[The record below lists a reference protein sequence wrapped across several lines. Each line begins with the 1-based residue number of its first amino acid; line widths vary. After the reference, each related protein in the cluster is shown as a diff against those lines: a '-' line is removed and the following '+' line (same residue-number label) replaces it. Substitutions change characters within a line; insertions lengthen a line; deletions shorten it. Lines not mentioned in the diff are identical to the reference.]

1 MEPQRGIIIWR
12 NSFPPA
18 PAAARTRSTT
28 LNASKIDSFSC
39 LNSLKCVK
47 HALNRFTISRV
58 LVWTKI
64 IFGDSIIMWFGW
76 WYRLVWS
83 QPKLNSKKT
92 QCNNHYL
99 WILKMGWLSKS
110 ISLRSIPI
118 PQDKWLW
125 NFDNHPIFKIAI
137 LRKKFFL
144 VQSAAQKWS
153 FWQEMSNFHFSL
165 ENDPKGDHWIIIVI
179 KYLYNAFHFC
189 WFLACCKA

>member
-1 MEPQRGIIIWR
+1 MGISSGPMTYCHTRLHLGFPAMLKIWQVPACKMEPQRGIIIWR

-83 QPKLNSKKT
+83 QPKLNSKKI

-99 WILKMGWLSKS
+99 WILKMGWLSKF
-110 ISLRSIPI
+110 ISLRSIP
-118 PQDKWLW
+118 
-125 NFDNHPIFKIAI
+125 F
-137 LRKKFFL
+137 
-144 VQSAAQKWS
+144 
-153 FWQEMSNFHFSL
+153 
-165 ENDPKGDHWIIIVI
+165 
-179 KYLYNAFHFC
+179 
-189 WFLACCKA
+189 